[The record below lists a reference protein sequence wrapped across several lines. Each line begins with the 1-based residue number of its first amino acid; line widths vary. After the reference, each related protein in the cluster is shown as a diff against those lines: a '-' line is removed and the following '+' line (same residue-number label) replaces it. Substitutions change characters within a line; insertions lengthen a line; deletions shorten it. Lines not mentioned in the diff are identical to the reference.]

1 MRILMSL
8 VEVENI
14 IDNLSYQDKASLV
27 LNLLNKLET
36 KHFIKGESLFENEI
50 ISRSK
55 DDLNSFID
63 SDLVLKEAKSKY
75 Y

>member
-1 MRILMSL
+1 MSL

-27 LNLLNKLET
+27 LNLLDKLET
-36 KHFIKGESLFENEI
+36 NNFINDESLFENDI

-55 DDLNSFID
+55 DDLKSFFD

-75 Y
+75 L

>member
-1 MRILMSL
+1 MSL

-27 LNLLNKLET
+27 LNIFNKLET
-36 KHFIKGESLFENEI
+36 NNFINDESLFENEI

-55 DDLNSFID
+55 DDLKSFFD

-75 Y
+75 L